1 MISVSELSE
10 LHRDALSE
18 LFNLGVG
25 RAAHSLSQ
33 MVRDEIELS
42 APFVELIHPREVTAS
57 LIGSEFRELSMVT
70 IDFDGPFASKAI
82 LLFPERNALAILSNM
97 LDPDLTPEEVSEF
110 EQEAM
115 CEIGNVILNACM
127 SALADEFGIEL
138 HGGLPEHHF
147 SDTSWLPVFDDDDD
161 ERLVLLL
168 QIQLTMRHRLV
179 QGHLIFLLSV
189 GSLQDLRDCLDAYL
203 DRLGMR

>member
-1 MISVSELSE
+1 MSELSE

-42 APFVELIHPREVTAS
+42 APFVDLIQPDEVSAV
-57 LIGSEFRELSMVT
+57 LIGSEFKQLSMVI
-70 IDFDGPFASKAI
+70 IDFDGPFVSKAI

-97 LDPDLTPEEVSEF
+97 LDPELTPEEVSEF

-138 HGGLPEHHF
+138 HGGLPEHYF
-147 SDTSWLPVFDDDDD
+147 SDTDALPVFAGGND
-161 ERLVLLL
+161 EHLILLL
-168 QIQLTMRHRLV
+168 QIQLTMRQQLV
-179 QGHLIFLLSV
+179 QGHLVFLLSV

>member
-1 MISVSELSE
+1 VSELSE
-10 LHRDALSE
+10 LHRDALGE

-42 APFVELIHPREVTAS
+42 APFVDLIQAHEVSAT

-70 IDFDGPFASKAI
+70 IDFEGPFVSKAI

-97 LDPDLTPEEVSEF
+97 LDPELTPEELSEF

-138 HGGLPEHHF
+138 HGGLPEHYF
-147 SDTSWLPVFDDDDD
+147 SDTESLPIFADGAP
-161 ERLVLLL
+161 EQLLLLL
-168 QIQLTMRHRLV
+168 QIQLTMRQQLI
-179 QGHLIFLLSV
+179 QGHLVFLLGV
-189 GSLQDLRDCLDAYL
+189 GSLLDLRNCLDAYL

>member
-1 MISVSELSE
+1 MSELSE
-10 LHRDALSE
+10 LHRDALGE

-42 APFVELIHPREVTAS
+42 APFVDLIQAHEVSAT

-70 IDFDGPFASKAI
+70 IDFEGPFVSKAI

-97 LDPDLTPEEVSEF
+97 LDPELTPEELSEF

-138 HGGLPEHHF
+138 HGGLPEHYF
-147 SDTSWLPVFDDDDD
+147 SDTESLPIFADGAP
-161 ERLVLLL
+161 EQLLLLL
-168 QIQLTMRHRLV
+168 QIQLTMRQQLI
-179 QGHLIFLLSV
+179 QGHLVFLLGV
-189 GSLQDLRDCLDAYL
+189 GSLLDLRNCLDAYL

>member
-1 MISVSELSE
+1 MSELSE
-10 LHRDALSE
+10 LHRDALCE

-42 APFVELIHPREVTAS
+42 APFVELIQPSEVSAA
-57 LIGSEFRELSMVT
+57 LIGSEFRELSLVS
-70 IDFDGPFASKAI
+70 IDFDGPFVSKAI
-82 LLFPERNALAILSNM
+82 LLFPERNALIILSNM

-127 SALADEFGIEL
+127 SALADEFGVEL
-138 HGGLPEHHF
+138 HGGLPEHSF
-147 SDTSWLPVFDDDDD
+147 SDTDSLPILAASND
-161 ERLVLLL
+161 EHLILLL
-168 QIQLTMRHRLV
+168 QIQLTMRQRLV
-179 QGHLIFLLSV
+179 QGHLVFLLSV
-189 GSLQDLRDCLDAYL
+189 SSLQDLRDCLDAYL
-203 DRLGMR
+203 DRLGIH

>member
-1 MISVSELSE
+1 MSELSE

-42 APFVELIHPREVTAS
+42 APFVDLVHPREVSAA
-57 LIGSEFRELSMVT
+57 LIGSEFKELSMVT
-70 IDFDGPFASKAI
+70 IDFEGPFVSKAI

-138 HGGLPEHHF
+138 HGGLPEHYF
-147 SDTSWLPVFDDDDD
+147 SDTDSLPFFADGGD
-161 ERLVLLL
+161 EHLILLL
-168 QIQLTMRHRLV
+168 QIQLTMRQRLV

-189 GSLQDLRDCLDAYL
+189 GSLPDLRDCLDVYL